1 MQHVLQ
7 AYPSHLV
14 PILETVMFLVGLLV
28 LFLWPD
34 PSSRFADR
42 VLTSLAGMA
51 KSPIRVI
58 LAVGLLAGLGNA
70 ATTLMQ
76 GPPIPVVSD
85 EWSYLLA
92 TDTFASG
99 RVTNPP
105 SPHRALVG
113 ENTLGTPTYQSK
125 YPPAQGL
132 MLALGQRLGGHPVV
146 GLWLSAALLA
156 AAVTWCLQAWVGSQW
171 ALLGGILIAVRLGV
185 GSYWNQ
191 SYWGGSIAAIG
202 GALVYGAVRRL
213 TRVERPRLRD
223 SLLLG
228 IGLLVLANSRPFE
241 GMLASLPAAWMLVSW
256 FFRLPP
262 PERRLATVKVI
273 LPVAALLFVTIMGV
287 GYYNW
292 RVTGDPLK
300 MPHLH
305 YKEIYDRPSEFV
317 WERQPGAMNQ
327 HITVERTAE
336 GEESVWWRIGLRNG
350 WHRIWLVLFLVLS
363 PALAVPLLFGGMTLR
378 DRSLLP
384 LALACVLVLLG
395 HFASDQF
402 YPHYSAPLTAPIW
415 TLAMVILASAY
426 NWRWR
431 GQRVG
436 AGLSLVAIGLIV
448 VSFLA
453 QIPAFRPDTDAPI
466 RERLDYQQELA
477 DRPGRHLVFGQKNVI
492 YNYNPA
498 DIRGADVLWAAD
510 MGPEQNWGLIELFPD
525 YEVWWLEIYGRSVEL
540 QPFELE

>member
-7 AYPSHLV
+7 SYPSHLV
-14 PILETVMFLVGLLV
+14 PILETVLFVVGLLV
-28 LFLWPD
+28 LFLWPEA
-34 PSSRFADR
+34 SRRQADK
-42 VLTSLAGMA
+42 LLASLASKA
-51 KSPIRVI
+51 KSTWRVI

-70 ATTLMQ
+70 ATTLIQ

-99 RVTNPP
+99 RITNPP

-125 YPPAQGL
+125 YLPAQGSI
-132 MLALGQRLGGHPVV
+132 LAFGQRLGGHPVV

-156 AAVTWCLQAWVGSQW
+156 AAVTWCLQAWVGPQW
-171 ALLGGILIAVRLGV
+171 AFLGGLLIAIRLGV

-191 SYWGGSIAAIG
+191 SYWGGSVAAVG

-213 TRVERPRLRD
+213 TVGEKPRIRD

-228 IGLLVLANSRPFE
+228 FGLMVLANSRPFE
-241 GMLASLPAAWMLVSW
+241 GLLGSLPAAWMLASW
-256 FFRLPP
+256 FLRLSAPA
-262 PERRLATVKVI
+262 RRFATAKVV
-273 LPVAALLFVTIMGV
+273 LPVASLLVVTVIGV

-292 RVTGDPLK
+292 RVTGDPMK
-300 MPHLH
+300 MPHLY
-305 YKEIYDRPSEFV
+305 YKEIYERPGEFV
-317 WERQPGAMNQ
+317 WERQPGAFSQ
-327 HITVERTAE
+327 HLAVERAAE
-336 GEESVWWRIGLRNG
+336 GEGQAWWRFGLRNG

-363 PALAVPLLFGGMTLR
+363 PALAVPLLFGLGTLR
-378 DRSLLP
+378 DRSLRP

-415 TLAMVILASAY
+415 TLAMIVLAKAHD
-426 NWRWR
+426 WRWR
-431 GQRVG
+431 QRPVG
-436 AGLSLVAIGLIV
+436 AGLSLVALGLIAISCV
-448 VSFLA
+448 V
-453 QIPAFRPDTDAPI
+453 QVPAFRPDVDAPI
-466 RERLDYQQELA
+466 RKRLEIQRDLEG
-477 DRPGRHLVFGQKNVI
+477 RPGRHLVLGYRTVI

-498 DIRGADVLWAAD
+498 DLKGAGVLWAAD
-510 MGPEQNWGLIELFPD
+510 MGTDENRRLFELLPD
-525 YEVWWLEIYGRSVEL
+525 YELWWLEIYGRSVEL
-540 QPFELE
+540 HPLEPE

>member
-14 PILETVMFLVGLLV
+14 PILETAVFLVGLLV
-28 LFLWPD
+28 LFLWPNG
-34 PSSRFADR
+34 SSRSADK
-42 VLTSLAGMA
+42 LLAKLAVRA
-51 KSPIRVI
+51 KSAGQV
-58 LAVGLLAGLGNA
+58 LLVVGLLAGLGNA
-70 ATTLMQ
+70 ITTLIQ

-92 TDTFASG
+92 TETFASG

-113 ENTLGTPTYQSK
+113 ENTLGIPTYQSK
-125 YPPAQGL
+125 YPPAQGSI
-132 MLALGQRLGGHPVV
+132 LALGQRLGGHPVV

-156 AAVTWCLQAWVGSQW
+156 AAVTWCLQAWVGPKW
-171 ALLGGILIAVRLGV
+171 AFLGGLLIAFRLGI

-213 TRVERPRLRD
+213 TVVDKPRIRD

-228 IGLLVLANSRPFE
+228 LGLLVLANSRPFE
-241 GMLASLPAAWMLVSW
+241 GMLASLPAAWMLMRW

-262 PERRLATVKVI
+262 VEKRPALAKVA
-273 LPVAALLFVTIMGV
+273 LPVFTILAVTVMGV

-305 YKEIYDRPSEFV
+305 YKEIYERPSEFV
-317 WERQPGAMNQ
+317 WARHPGTMSQ
-327 HITVERTAE
+327 HVAVERTEA
-336 GEESVWWRIGLRNG
+336 GEETAWWRLGLRNG
-350 WHRIWLVLFLVLS
+350 WHRIWLVLFLILS
-363 PALAVPLLFGGMTLR
+363 PALAVPLLFGLWVLR
-378 DRSLLP
+378 DRSLVP
-384 LALACVLVLLG
+384 LLVACVLVLLG

-402 YPHYSAPLTAPIW
+402 YPHYSAPLTAPMW
-415 TLAMVILASAY
+415 TLAMVVLTKAHG
-426 NWRWR
+426 WRWR
-431 GQRVG
+431 QQPVG
-436 AGLSLVAIGLIV
+436 AGLGLIAIGLIV
-448 VSFLA
+448 ISFLV
-453 QIPAFRPDTDAPI
+453 QIPAFRPDADAPI
-466 RERLDYQQELA
+466 RRRLDYQEELA
-477 DRPGRHLVFGQKNVI
+477 ERPGRHLVLGQRNVI

-498 DIRGADVLWAAD
+498 DIRGAEVLWAAD
-510 MGPEQNWGLIELFPD
+510 MGTDENRRLIELFPD

-540 QPFELE
+540 LSYESR

>member
-14 PILETVMFLVGLLV
+14 PILETVLFLVGILV
-28 LFLWPD
+28 LVLWPNG
-34 PSSRFADR
+34 SSRLADK
-42 VLTSLAGMA
+42 LLAKLAVPA
-51 KSPIRVI
+51 KSAGRVI
-58 LAVGLLAGLGNA
+58 LTVGLVAGLGNA
-70 ATTLMQ
+70 ITTLIQ

-92 TDTFASG
+92 TETFASG
-99 RVTNPP
+99 RITNPP
-105 SPHRALVG
+105 SPHRSLVG

-125 YPPAQGL
+125 YPPAQGSI
-132 MLALGQRLGGHPVV
+132 LALGQRLGGHPVV

-156 AAVTWCLQAWVGSQW
+156 AAVTWCLQAWVGPQW
-171 ALLGGILIAVRLGV
+171 AFLGGLLIALRLGI

-213 TRVERPRLRD
+213 TVVDKPRLRD
-223 SLLLG
+223 ALLLG
-228 IGLLVLANSRPFE
+228 LGLLVLANSRPFE
-241 GMLASLPAAWMLVSW
+241 GMLVSLPAAWMLVRW
-256 FFRLPP
+256 FFGLPAAQKRVAVAKVVLP
-262 PERRLATVKVI
+262 ICGILVVTV
-273 LPVAALLFVTIMGV
+273 MGV

-305 YKEIYDRPSEFV
+305 YKEIYERPSEFV
-317 WERQPGAMNQ
+317 WARHPGTMSQ
-327 HITVERTAE
+327 HVAVERNEA
-336 GEESVWWRIGLRNG
+336 GEETAWWRLGLRNG

-363 PALAVPLLFGGMTLR
+363 PALAVPLLFGLWALR
-378 DRSLLP
+378 DRTLVPLLV
-384 LALACVLVLLG
+384 ACVMVLLG

-415 TLAMVILASAY
+415 TLAMVVLIKAHD
-426 NWRWR
+426 WRWR
-431 GQRVG
+431 QQPVG
-436 AGLSLVAIGLIV
+436 AGLGLVALGLIL
-448 VSFLA
+448 VSFLV
-453 QIPAFRPDTDAPI
+453 QIPAFRPDADAPI
-466 RERLDYQQELA
+466 RRRLDYQQELA
-477 DRPGRHLVFGQKNVI
+477 ERPGRHLVLGQRNVI

-510 MGPEQNWGLIELFPD
+510 MGTDENRRLIELFPD

-540 QPFELE
+540 QTYESR

>member
-14 PILETVMFLVGLLV
+14 PILETVLFLVGILV
-28 LFLWPD
+28 LVLWPNG
-34 PSSRFADR
+34 SSRLADK
-42 VLTSLAGMA
+42 LLAKLAVPA
-51 KSPIRVI
+51 KSAGRVI
-58 LAVGLLAGLGNA
+58 LTVGLVAGLGNA
-70 ATTLMQ
+70 ITTLIQ

-92 TDTFASG
+92 TETFASG
-99 RVTNPP
+99 RITNPP
-105 SPHRALVG
+105 SPHRSLVG

-125 YPPAQGL
+125 YPPAQGSI
-132 MLALGQRLGGHPVV
+132 LALGQRLGGHPVV

-156 AAVTWCLQAWVGSQW
+156 AAVTWCLQAWVGPQW
-171 ALLGGILIAVRLGV
+171 AFLGGLLIALRLGI

-213 TRVERPRLRD
+213 TVVDKPRLRD
-223 SLLLG
+223 ALLLG
-228 IGLLVLANSRPFE
+228 LGLLVLANSRPFE
-241 GMLASLPAAWMLVSW
+241 GMLVSLPAAWMLVRW
-256 FFRLPP
+256 FFGLPAAQKRVAVAKVVLP
-262 PERRLATVKVI
+262 ISGILVVTV
-273 LPVAALLFVTIMGV
+273 MGV

-305 YKEIYDRPSEFV
+305 YKEIYERPSEFV
-317 WERQPGAMNQ
+317 WARHPGTMSQ
-327 HITVERTAE
+327 HVAVERNEA
-336 GEESVWWRIGLRNG
+336 GEETAWWRLGLRNG

-363 PALAVPLLFGGMTLR
+363 PALAVPLLFGLWALR
-378 DRSLLP
+378 DRTLVPLLV
-384 LALACVLVLLG
+384 ACVLVLLG

-415 TLAMVILASAY
+415 TLAMVVLIKAHD
-426 NWRWR
+426 WRWR
-431 GQRVG
+431 QQPVG
-436 AGLSLVAIGLIV
+436 AGLGLVALGLIL
-448 VSFLA
+448 VSFLV
-453 QIPAFRPDTDAPI
+453 QIPAFRPDADAPI
-466 RERLDYQQELA
+466 RRRLDYQQELA
-477 DRPGRHLVFGQKNVI
+477 ERPGRHLVLGQRNVI

-510 MGPEQNWGLIELFPD
+510 MGTDENRRLIELFPD

-540 QPFELE
+540 QTYESR

>member
-14 PILETVMFLVGLLV
+14 PILETAVFLVGLLV
-28 LFLWPD
+28 LFLWPNG
-34 PSSRFADR
+34 SSRSADK
-42 VLTSLAGMA
+42 LLAKLAVRA
-51 KSPIRVI
+51 KSAGQV
-58 LAVGLLAGLGNA
+58 LFVVGLLAGLGNA
-70 ATTLMQ
+70 LTTLIQ

-92 TDTFASG
+92 TETFASG

-105 SPHRALVG
+105 SPHRSLVG
-113 ENTLGTPTYQSK
+113 ENTLGIPTYQSK
-125 YPPAQGL
+125 YPPAQGSI
-132 MLALGQRLGGHPVV
+132 LALGQRLGGHPVV

-156 AAVTWCLQAWVGSQW
+156 AAVTWCLQAWVGPKW
-171 ALLGGILIAVRLGV
+171 AFLGGLLIAFRLGI

-213 TRVERPRLRD
+213 TVVDKPRIRD

-228 IGLLVLANSRPFE
+228 LGLLVLANSRPFE
-241 GMLASLPAAWMLVSW
+241 GMLASLPAAWMLMRW

-262 PERRLATVKVI
+262 VEKRPALAKVA
-273 LPVAALLFVTIMGV
+273 LPVFTILAVTVMGV

-305 YKEIYDRPSEFV
+305 YKEIYERPSEFV
-317 WERQPGAMNQ
+317 WARHPGTMSQ
-327 HITVERTAE
+327 HVAVERTEA
-336 GEESVWWRIGLRNG
+336 GEETAWWRLGLRNG
-350 WHRIWLVLFLVLS
+350 WHRIWLVLFLILS
-363 PALAVPLLFGGMTLR
+363 PALAVPLLFGLWVLR
-378 DRSLLP
+378 DRSLVP
-384 LALACVLVLLG
+384 LLVACVLVLLG

-402 YPHYSAPLTAPIW
+402 YPHYSAPLTAPMW
-415 TLAMVILASAY
+415 TLAMVVLTKAHG
-426 NWRWR
+426 WRWR
-431 GQRVG
+431 QQPVG
-436 AGLSLVAIGLIV
+436 AGLGLIAIGLIV
-448 VSFLA
+448 ISFLV
-453 QIPAFRPDTDAPI
+453 QIPAFRPDADAPI
-466 RERLDYQQELA
+466 RRRLDYQEELA
-477 DRPGRHLVFGQKNVI
+477 ERPGRHLVLGQRNVI

-498 DIRGADVLWAAD
+498 DIRGAEVLWAAD
-510 MGPEQNWGLIELFPD
+510 MGTDENRRLIELFPD

-540 QPFELE
+540 LSYESR

>member
-7 AYPSHLV
+7 SYPSHLV
-14 PILETVMFLVGLLV
+14 PILETVLFLVGLLM

-34 PSSRFADR
+34 ASSRLADKLLAGLAGKAKSTGR
-42 VLTSLAGMA
+42 VL
-51 KSPIRVI
+51 

-70 ATTLMQ
+70 ATTLLQ

-132 MLALGQRLGGHPVV
+132 VLALGQRLGGHPVV

-156 AAVTWCLQAWVGSQW
+156 VAVTWCLQAWVGPQW
-171 ALLGGILIAVRLGV
+171 AFLGGLLIGFRLGV

-213 TRVERPRLRD
+213 TLEDKPRLRD

-228 IGLLVLANSRPFE
+228 LGLMVLANSRPFE
-241 GMLASLPAAWMLVSW
+241 GLLVSLPAAWILAGW
-256 FFRLPP
+256 FLRLPS
-262 PERRLATVKVI
+262 PERRIATAKVVLPVTALLVATV
-273 LPVAALLFVTIMGV
+273 MGV

-292 RVTGDPLK
+292 RVTGDPMK

-305 YKEIYDRPSEFV
+305 YKEIYERPSEFV
-317 WERQPGAMNQ
+317 WARQPGAMSQ
-327 HITVERTAE
+327 HVAIESSAE
-336 GEESVWWRIGLRNG
+336 GEEPAWWRVGLRNG
-350 WHRIWLVLFLVLS
+350 WHRIWLVLFLFLS
-363 PALAVPLLFGGMTLR
+363 PALAVPLVFALGTLR
-378 DRSLLP
+378 DRFSYP
-384 LALACVLVLLG
+384 LALACLLVLLG

-402 YPHYSAPLTAPIW
+402 YPHYSAPLTAPLWI
-415 TLAMVILASAY
+415 LAMMVLARAHGWQ
-426 NWRWR
+426 WR
-431 GQRVG
+431 QRPVG
-436 AGLSLVAIGLIV
+436 AGSSLVAIGLIAISFV
-448 VSFLA
+448 V
-453 QIPAFRPDTDAPI
+453 QMPAFRPDADAPI
-466 RERLDYQQELA
+466 RKRLEIQRGLA
-477 DRPGRHLVFGQKNVI
+477 SRPGRHLVLGQRNVI

-498 DIRGADVLWAAD
+498 DIRGAEVLWAAD
-510 MGPEQNWGLIELFPD
+510 MGTDENRRLFELFPD
-525 YEVWWLEIYGRSVEL
+525 YELWWLEIYGRSVEL
-540 QPFELE
+540 QPLEME